1 MNLNSYWY
9 YIYNQFCSFLCQKL
23 IFVDPLCRT
32 SSAIMVFR
40 QAITTG
46 LLPSSDVLSQVLGC
60 LRFPHDGSLKNTFID
75 NMGISC
81 DMPHHPNTNSL
92 LEGFGEY
99 DIRAF
104 SVLEVGML
112 SFY

>member
-1 MNLNSYWY
+1 
-9 YIYNQFCSFLCQKL
+9 
-23 IFVDPLCRT
+23 
-32 SSAIMVFR
+32 MVFR
-40 QAITTG
+40 QAITAG

-60 LRFPHDGSLKNTFID
+60 LRFPHDSSLKTTFID

-104 SVLEVGML
+104 SVLEVEML
-112 SFY
+112 SFYETMIPFQYTLGIKAAFIVTGRWFVRSSCKHFHKI

>member
-1 MNLNSYWY
+1 
-9 YIYNQFCSFLCQKL
+9 
-23 IFVDPLCRT
+23 
-32 SSAIMVFR
+32 MVFR
-40 QAITTG
+40 HAITAG

-60 LRFPHDGSLKNTFID
+60 LRFPHDSSLKSTFID

-81 DMPHHPNTNSL
+81 HMPHHPNTNSL

-104 SVLEVGML
+104 SILEVEML
-112 SFY
+112 SFN